1 MMFFTN
7 FSTSPG
13 RRSLTQLE
21 DHEEF
26 SERLR
31 KTLYFGKPPT
41 TDRPSFPLT
50 DIAVEVFQDVSPRK
64 LGKLDMYFAASS
76 SRNACMSPCSIM
88 MGIIYANRLKK
99 GNKDYAQKISS
110 SELFLI
116 SMMMA
121 SKFMYDE
128 GIDEEVF
135 NDEWAAAGDLETEE
149 INKLERDFLKAI
161 DWQLFVPQQEFE
173 EMLHLVEKRIAFQQ
187 GIKRGWFSY
196 TDLWVLSQ
204 DINWSNVCRD
214 IGFDLTQM
222 LTVTSLAYFFGI
234 LTMVGST
241 VLGNTVAT
249 SLSTKILPLASNSA
263 YQHPLI
269 PLLPLPDFSFMTQ
282 VHPITAEVFK
292 DNNLPNMS
300 DDKIGAHNPTKIA
313 ATLSDLAGM
322 GEVNKEPGTNSDR
335 TENTFRNALALDK
348 FLSHLLTLITI
359 KNALIDFVYA
369 VQEKQPVLKRKYSQ
383 QNRISDLLCSDGFC
397 PTGTWSNCW
406 NVTKEHPDLQEVM
419 YMYQKQLSVENCNG
433 NVMWDSGKGNG
444 ISRLGVHHGW
454 CQCCCWVSSGQMIF
468 NGLPNSDL
476 IWNHQHGFITNS
488 VPFVPVSA

>member
-13 RRSLTQLE
+13 RRSLSQFE

-41 TDRPSFPLT
+41 TDRPSYPLT
-50 DIAVEVFQDVSPRK
+50 DVAVEVFQDVSPK
-64 LGKLDMYFAASS
+64 ELGKLDMYFAASS
-76 SRNACMSPCSIM
+76 SRHACMSPCSIM
-88 MGIIYANRLKK
+88 MGMIYANRLKK

-149 INKLERDFLKAI
+149 INKLERDFLKAV
-161 DWQLFVPQQEFE
+161 DWQLFVHQQEFE
-173 EMLHLVEKRIAFQQ
+173 EMLHLVEKRIALQQ

-204 DINWSNVCRD
+204 DINWSNVCLD

-222 LTVTSLAYFFGI
+222 LTVTSLAYLVGI
-234 LTMVGST
+234 LTMIGST
-241 VLGNTVAT
+241 VLVNTAGPA
-249 SLSTKILPLASNSA
+249 LSTKIFPLASQSA
-263 YQHPLI
+263 SQHPLI
-269 PLLPLPDFSFMTQ
+269 PLLPLTDFSFMTQ
-282 VHPITAEVFK
+282 VLPITAEVIR
-292 DNNLPNMS
+292 DSNLPNIS
-300 DDKIGAHNPTKIA
+300 DDKTRIDNPTTIA
-313 ATLSDLAGM
+313 ATQSDLAGM
-322 GEVNKEPGTNSDR
+322 GEINKEPGTSSDS

-369 VQEKQPVLKRKYSQ
+369 VQEKQPVLKKYSQ
-383 QNRISDLLCSDGFC
+383 RNRISDLLCSDGFC

-406 NVTKEHPDLQEVM
+406 NITKERPSLQEAM

-433 NVMWDSGKGNG
+433 NPMWNSGKGSG
-444 ISRLGVHHGW
+444 ISGLGIGHGW
-454 CQCCCWVSSGQMIF
+454 GRCCCMVSSGQLIF
-468 NGLPNSDL
+468 NGQPNSDL
-476 IWNHQHGFITNS
+476 VWDRQHGFITNS